1 MNKDFWT
8 KAEIAIKRFWFKIT
22 GQKRKYFRVGK
33 CLRCGKCCRN
43 NSKPMEKLKMEQLYF
58 HAQNKMEIF
67 VLCMT
72 NDLKFAE
79 IIQIYI

>member
-1 MNKDFWT
+1 MNKNFWT

-43 NSKPMEKLKMEQLYF
+43 IGILLEGKKIK
-58 HAQNKMEIF
+58 K
-67 VLCMT
+67 CMT

-79 IIQIYI
+79 IIQTFI